1 MSRPLT
7 RLPPVAELVPHTPP
21 MLAVDELLECEPG
34 RALARLVVRER
45 PFARD
50 GRVETLVLLEPMAQ
64 VVAACLGHEATRE
77 GGSVRVGM
85 VVACKEMVLARPT
98 VAVGEELLVRV
109 ERRQGTD
116 QVSQFETEARD
127 ASGALVAR
135 ASLTLVHG
143 ARLTGEPGAAAT
155 RAPA

>member
-1 MSRPLT
+1 VSRPLK
-7 RLPPVAELVPHTPP
+7 RLPPVAELVPHGPP

-50 GRVETLVLLEPMAQ
+50 GRVETLVLLEPMSQ
-64 VVAACLGHEATRE
+64 VVAACLGHEASRE
-77 GGSVRVGM
+77 GAAIRVGM
-85 VVACKEMVLARPT
+85 VVACKELVLARPY

-116 QVSQFETEARD
+116 QVSQFETETRGAD
-127 ASGALVAR
+127 GALVAR
-135 ASLTLVHG
+135 AALTLVHG
-143 ARLTGEPGAAAT
+143 AALTK
-155 RAPA
+155 

>member
-1 MSRPLT
+1 MT
-7 RLPPVAELVPHTPP
+7 RLPPVAELVPHGPP

-50 GRVETLVLLEPMAQ
+50 GRVETLVLLEPMSQ
-64 VVAACLGHEATRE
+64 VVAACLGHEAARE
-77 GGSVRVGM
+77 GAAIRVGM
-85 VVACKEMVLARPT
+85 VVACKELVLSRPD

-127 ASGALVAR
+127 AAGALVAR

>member
-1 MSRPLT
+1 MSP
-7 RLPPVAELVPHTPP
+7 LPPVAELVPHGPP

-34 RALARLVVRER
+34 RALARLVIRER

-50 GRVETLVLLEPMAQ
+50 GRVESVALIELMSQ
-64 VVAACLGHEATRE
+64 VVAACLGAEAKSE
-77 GGSVRVGM
+77 GGAVRVGM
-85 VVACKEMVLARPT
+85 VVACKEMVLARPS

-127 ASGALVAR
+127 KDGALVAQ

-143 ARLTGEPGAAAT
+143 ARLPGEPGAAAT
-155 RAPA
+155 RGPA